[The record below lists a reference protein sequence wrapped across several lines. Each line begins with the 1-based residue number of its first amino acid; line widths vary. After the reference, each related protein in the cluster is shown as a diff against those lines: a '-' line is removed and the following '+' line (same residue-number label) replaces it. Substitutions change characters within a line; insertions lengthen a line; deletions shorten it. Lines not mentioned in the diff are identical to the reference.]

1 MEYCECLGWYINFKL
16 TIWAQ
21 ILIYDSEL
29 DGESSILGVSGR
41 DESIDNIELYLNL
54 IDAQTCFD
62 C

>member
-16 TIWAQ
+16 CAQ
-21 ILIYDSEL
+21 IPLIYDSEL

-41 DESIDNIELYLNL
+41 DESIDNFELYLNL